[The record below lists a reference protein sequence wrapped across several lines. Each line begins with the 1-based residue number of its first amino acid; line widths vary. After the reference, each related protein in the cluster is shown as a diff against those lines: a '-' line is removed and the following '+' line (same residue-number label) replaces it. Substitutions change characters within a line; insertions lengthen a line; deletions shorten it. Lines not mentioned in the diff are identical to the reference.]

1 MQPFMKNVSVEYA
14 EKAAPGGEIETGMV
28 AINDAI
34 SEMKEIPVLTEDNA
48 QEIYEKKPLV
58 LEYNDVL
65 YYLAYKSDAQY
76 FTLVFDDGSYTYL
89 HFDENDYTIY
99 TTDYTLAMLNIAGTK
114 LYKHQVIV
122 PSVYTSAKLI
132 QDSTGSTTYEKGS
145 ERSFSAFT
153 FVSTDNTP
161 ATDLYTLYDEMVRA
175 FGVIRGHDPIYP
187 DRTYGTAPTYTE
199 IVLKTKNSTSYYDG
213 TNTLTPVYI
222 IDSNSTVTDT
232 VTPL

>member
-1 MQPFMKNVSVEYA
+1 MKNVSVEYA
-14 EKAAPGGEIETGMV
+14 EKAAPGGEIDKS
-28 AINDAI
+28 I
-34 SEMKEIPVLTEDNA
+34 KELKDIPVLTEDNA
-48 QEIYEKKPLV
+48 KEIFEKRPKFIN
-58 LEYNDVL
+58 YNDEGI
-65 YYLAYKSDAQY
+65 YYLCYANDE
-76 FTLVFDDGSYTYL
+76 FVCYTYANGEERTL
-89 HFDENDYTIY
+89 TTINIEANGVFEVISSGQ
-99 TTDYTLAMLNIAGTK
+99 LALKEQAGSK

-122 PSVYTSAKLI
+122 PYVYTSAKLI
-132 QDSTGSTTYEKGS
+132 QDSTGSTTYEKGPV
-145 ERSFSAFT
+145 RSSSTFT

-175 FGVIRGHDPIYP
+175 FRVVRGHDPIYP
-187 DRTYGTAPTYTE
+187 DRTYGAAPTYTE